1 MIIMYGKYQFTFLF
15 YSFIQLMKYYL
26 SDIDGNILHMH
37 QIVNKC
43 NNRAATPKIN
53 NVIGK

>member
-15 YSFIQLMKYYL
+15 HSFIQLMKYYL

-53 NVIGK
+53 NVVGK